1 MKITRTEVTIH
12 SVEEM
17 KELLSTLEAG
27 ALVFLEHLVD
37 EEFPP
42 DDDDLSD
49 FDSDLILNFDD
60 ILDA

>member
-42 DDDDLSD
+42 DDDLSD
-49 FDSDLILNFDD
+49 FDPDLILNFDD

>member
-42 DDDDLSD
+42 DDDRSD